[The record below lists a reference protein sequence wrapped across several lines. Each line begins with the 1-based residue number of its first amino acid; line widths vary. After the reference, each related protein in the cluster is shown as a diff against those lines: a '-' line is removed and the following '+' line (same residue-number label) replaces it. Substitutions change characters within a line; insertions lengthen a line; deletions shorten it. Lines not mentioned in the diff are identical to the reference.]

1 MRAGQARQADREHNS
16 KGAAVLTN
24 ATFADAVVSSINL
37 DPRIP
42 HPVEVAVAADGES
55 VILRGTVESFAQR
68 RAAEQDAKQVD
79 GVEHVHDE
87 LTVNLLGGWRRGDDE
102 IKGIALQNLIW
113 DVEVPSDSVKVHVEE
128 GWVTLKGEVQYQF
141 QNDAAFN
148 DVATLYGVVG
158 VTNDI
163 KVVTP

>member
-1 MRAGQARQADREHNS
+1 MRAGQTRQRHREHNS
-16 KGAAVLTN
+16 KGEAVLTN
-24 ATFADAVVSSINL
+24 VPLDDAVVSSINR

-68 RAAEQDAKQVD
+68 YAAEQDAKQAD
-79 GVEHVHDE
+79 GVEHVHNE
-87 LTVNLLGGWRRGDDE
+87 LKVNLLGSWKREDDE

-113 DVEVPSDSVKVHVEE
+113 DVEVPSDAVKVQVDE
-128 GWVTLKGEVQYQF
+128 GWVTLKGEVEYEF
-141 QNDAAFN
+141 QSDAAFD

-158 VTNDI
+158 VSNDI
-163 KVVTP
+163 KVITP

>member
-1 MRAGQARQADREHNS
+1 MPPGQTRQRDSEHHS
-16 KGAAVLTN
+16 KGEAVLTN
-24 ATFADAVVSSINL
+24 ARLDDAVVSSINR

-68 RAAEQDAKQVD
+68 YAAERDAKQVD
-79 GVEHVHDE
+79 GVEHVHNE
-87 LTVNLLGGWRRGDDE
+87 LKVNLLGSWKREDDE
-102 IKGIALQNLIW
+102 IEGIALQNLIW
-113 DVEVPSDSVKVHVEE
+113 DVEVPSDAVKVQVHE
-128 GWVTLKGEVQYQF
+128 GGGTPRGEVEHYF
-141 QNDAAFN
+141 QSDAAFD

-158 VTNDI
+158 VSNDI

>member
-1 MRAGQARQADREHNS
+1 MI
-16 KGAAVLTN
+16 TN
-24 ATFADAVVSSINL
+24 VTLADAVVSSVNL

-55 VILRGTVESFAQR
+55 VILRGTVESFTQR
-68 RAAEQDAKQVD
+68 RAAEKDAKQVD
-79 GVEHVHDE
+79 GVEYVHNE
-87 LTVNLLGGWRRGDDE
+87 LKVNLLGSWKRGDDE

-113 DVEVPSDSVKVHVEE
+113 DVEVPSDSVKVNIEE
-128 GWVTLKGEVQYQF
+128 GWVTLKGDVEYQF
-141 QNDAAFN
+141 QSDAAFD

-158 VTNDI
+158 VSNDI